1 MQDIIVNIDIFIYY
15 YLLPV
20 TTPQFFTSYPTQR
33 HHKAMPVSESDS
45 FSMSIEDYGVDDTT
59 RALTE
64 MTGWTSANGAGEGSE
79 LGKETGNF
87 PMAHSKYKSAT
98 YTETIELGQRQHR
111 R

>member
-1 MQDIIVNIDIFIYY
+1 MCDIIVNIDIFIYY
-15 YLLPV
+15 YLLPI
-20 TTPQFFTSYPTQR
+20 TTPQCFTSYPWQH
-33 HHKAMPVSESDS
+33 HHKAMPVSQGDS
-45 FSMSIEDYGVDDTT
+45 CSMSIKDYGVDDTT

-64 MTGWTSANGAGEGSE
+64 MTGWTPANGAGEGSE